1 MSRSIALKKPNTDG
15 IKKVFLGSNDKQ
27 GIIKTLV
34 YYIILVGIGFIYV
47 YPLLYMIVNS
57 FMSSADLIDPAVTW
71 LPTEFYLGNFEKA
84 IKTLDFFPA
93 LGMSVYMSLVPALL
107 QTIACAIVG
116 YGIAR
121 FDFPLKKMWL
131 ALVVATFVIP
141 AQVTLIP
148 RHLMFYNYG
157 FIGTVA
163 PFFVSAIL
171 GQGLKSAMFI
181 LIFWTFFKSYPPA
194 FDEAAQIDGA
204 GRFKVFYKIAIPMA
218 GPAIVLTMLFSFVWY
233 WNETSQLSLYGDS
246 KFQTLPIKLQN
257 FAATYQNMYV
267 QTTQNTLDR
276 LNESISLAGT
286 LMSSL
291 PILLLYI
298 VLQKQFVESIERSGI
313 TGE

>member
-1 MSRSIALKKPNTDG
+1 M
-15 IKKVFLGSNDKQ
+15 GSNDKQ

-34 YYIILVGIGFIYV
+34 FYIILVGIGFIYV

-71 LPTEFYLGNFEKA
+71 IPTEFYLGNFEKA

-157 FIGTVA
+157 FIGTGGPLLCVGHPWPGVKA
-163 PFFVSAIL
+163 PC
-171 GQGLKSAMFI
+171 
-181 LIFWTFFKSYPPA
+181 
-194 FDEAAQIDGA
+194 
-204 GRFKVFYKIAIPMA
+204 
-218 GPAIVLTMLFSFVWY
+218 
-233 WNETSQLSLYGDS
+233 
-246 KFQTLPIKLQN
+246 
-257 FAATYQNMYV
+257 
-267 QTTQNTLDR
+267 
-276 LNESISLAGT
+276 
-286 LMSSL
+286 SS
-291 PILLLYI
+291 
-298 VLQKQFVESIERSGI
+298 
-313 TGE
+313 

>member
-1 MSRSIALKKPNTDG
+1 MSRPIALKKPTADG
-15 IKKVFLGSNDKQ
+15 VKKIFLGTNDKL

-34 YYIILVGIGFIYV
+34 YYIILIGIGFIYV
-47 YPLLYMIVNS
+47 YPLLYMVVNS
-57 FMSSADLIDPAVTW
+57 FMSSADLTDPAVTW
-71 LPTEFYLGNFEKA
+71 IPTEFYLGNFEKA
-84 IKTLDFFPA
+84 INTLDFFPA
-93 LGMSVYMSLVPALL
+93 LGMSVFMSLIPSVL
-107 QTIACAIVG
+107 QTIACAFVG

-157 FIGTVA
+157 FIGTVL
-163 PFFVSAIL
+163 PFFVPAIL
-171 GQGLKSAMFI
+171 GQGLKSAVFI
-181 LIFWTFFKSYPPA
+181 MIFFTFFKSYPPA
-194 FDEAAQIDGA
+194 LDEAAQIDGA
-204 GRFKVFYKIAIPMA
+204 GRFRVFYKIAVPMA
-218 GPAIVLTMLFSFVWY
+218 GSAIVLTMLFSFVWY

-286 LMSSL
+286 LLSIL

-298 VLQKQFVESIERSGI
+298 VLQRQFVESIERSGI